1 MPIPIISIV
10 YIITL
15 EGKERNID
23 KGKDEAV
30 YAVEA
35 QKHTWGG
42 GGQDCGA
49 DRHGLSGKSLRS

>member
-35 QKHTWGG
+35 QKHTRWWGARLWG
-42 GGQDCGA
+42 
-49 DRHGLSGKSLRS
+49 R